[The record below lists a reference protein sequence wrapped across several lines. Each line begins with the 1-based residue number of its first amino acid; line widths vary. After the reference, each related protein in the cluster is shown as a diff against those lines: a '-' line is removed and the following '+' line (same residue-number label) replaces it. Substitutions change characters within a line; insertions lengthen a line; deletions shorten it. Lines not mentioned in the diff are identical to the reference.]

1 MSESERDHRA
11 WIAKAGND
19 LLNIR
24 NNLVAE
30 RVPWDTVCFH
40 AQQVAEKLLKA
51 LLVYHGRSP
60 LRTHDLVALLV
71 ECAQIDPSLADLKP
85 ECDRLTVFAIASR
98 YPMPFGEPS
107 EADGHAMVAAA
118 EKIRTAILELL
129 SGLEKGNGSAGIG
142 RTDT

>member
-1 MSESERDHRA
+1 MNELERDHRA
-11 WIAKAGND
+11 WITKAEND

-24 NNLVAE
+24 NNLAAE

-51 LLVYHGRSP
+51 LLVYHGRLP
-60 LRTHDLVALLV
+60 LRTHDLVALLAD
-71 ECAQIDPSLADLKP
+71 CAQIHPSLAELKP
-85 ECDRLTVFAIASR
+85 ECDKLTAFAIASR

-118 EKIRTAILELL
+118 EKIRTVILELL
-129 SGLEKGNGSAGIG
+129 SEAE
-142 RTDT
+142 D